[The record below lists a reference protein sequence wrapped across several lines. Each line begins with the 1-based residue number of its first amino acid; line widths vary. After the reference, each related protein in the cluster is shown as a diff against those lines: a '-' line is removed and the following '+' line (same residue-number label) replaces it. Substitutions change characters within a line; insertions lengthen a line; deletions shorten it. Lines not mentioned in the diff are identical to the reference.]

1 MSKIEKLLLD
11 RDFQYFPPFFYRHEL
26 ALRCELSLGSKRSA
40 LKRAREIFALL
51 FVGRPDALVFDYCL
65 FDLSGSGEAE
75 EKAFDH
81 PGEAEAVNAGYV
93 RDATRITRF
102 LLDYQLKYRHTV
114 IKNTP
119 SVLNEEDGLVLHNRV
134 ICYSD
139 GKGFDN
145 EKLIKQCVDDRFDP
159 EIGFVSFENE
169 CVLRIYDDRGCDI
182 VFADEAKFLEF
193 YPKLEPYFLD
203 HDRVLME
210 ERKKQAELRIKA

>member
-93 RDATRITRF
+93 RDVTRITRF

-119 SVLNEEDGLVLHNRV
+119 SVLNEEDGLALHNRV

-139 GKGFDN
+139 GRGFDN
-145 EKLIKQCVDDRFDP
+145 EKLIKQCVDDRFNPD
-159 EIGFVSFENE
+159 IGFVSFENE
-169 CVLRIYDDRGCDI
+169 CVLLIYDDRGCDI

-193 YPKLEPYFLD
+193 YPKLEPYFLG
-203 HDRVLME
+203 HDRALME
-210 ERKKQAELRIKA
+210 ERRAKA